1 MKTKKY
7 NHMYDIAFA
16 VDTEVEDPTEVPEK
30 ELLLALLRRL
40 ANVVEEGRVHNAQ
53 HLGFDIGG
61 NIGYCDSHEVDNDS
75 VAKLLEKGHYSPKEE
90 D

>member
-16 VDTEVEDPTEVPEK
+16 VDTEVEDPAEVSEK
-30 ELLLALLRRL
+30 ELLLALLRRI
-40 ANVVEEGRVHNAQ
+40 ANTIEEAPSGYYGLDVGGVVGH
-53 HLGFDIGG
+53 
-61 NIGYCDSHEVDNDS
+61 CDS
-75 VAKLLEKGHYSPKEE
+75 YSHDGEA